1 MKFSERKGTA
11 LITGAS
17 SGIGA
22 VYADRF
28 ARRGYDVILVA
39 RNRARLEEIA
49 DRIETGTDAMAGV
62 LVADLNDTLDLQRV
76 EDAFCLDASINVL
89 VNNAGMGFVAPTLEA
104 DIDAMTRMIGLNVTA
119 LTRLSYAGAT
129 AFVDRGAGTIIN
141 IGSAVALA
149 PEILNGVYGGTKAY
163 VLAFS
168 QALRRE
174 LADTN
179 VRVQV
184 VMPGAIAT
192 EFWSHAGKPVDE
204 LPPQNVMSAEDLVDA
219 ALTGLELGEFATI
232 PSLPDAEE
240 WLAFE
245 AARLAFRP
253 QISRAQPAARYFGK
267 SVAA

>member
-1 MKFSERKGTA
+1 MSDARKGTA

-28 ARRGYDVILVA
+28 ARRGYDVVLVA
-39 RNRARLEEIA
+39 RNRARLEEVA
-49 DRIETGTDAMAGV
+49 DRIESATDAMAGV
-62 LVADLNDTLDLQRV
+62 LVADLNDTLDLLRV
-76 EDAFCLDASINVL
+76 ENAFCLDSSINVL
-89 VNNAGMGFVAPTLEA
+89 VNNAGMGFVAPTLDA

-119 LTRLSYAGAT
+119 LTRLSHAAAT

-141 IGSAVALA
+141 ISSAVALA

-168 QALRRE
+168 QALKQE
-174 LADTN
+174 LAGTDI
-179 VRVQV
+179 RVQV
-184 VMPGAIAT
+184 VMPGAVAT
-192 EFWSHAGKPVDE
+192 EFWSSAGKPVGE

-219 ALTGLELGEFATI
+219 ALAGLDLGEFATI
-232 PSLPDAEE
+232 PSLPDAGE

-253 QISRAQPAARYFGK
+253 QISRARPAARYFRDP
-267 SVAA
+267 AAA